1 MAQLDVYANANPAS
15 RTAIPF
21 LLDVQAEVL
30 ASLGTRVVVPLYRA
44 DQAPARGIT
53 HLTPRLDFQG
63 QTYVA
68 MVPEL
73 AGVPRRAL
81 GPLAGNL
88 GAQRELLLAALDL
101 VITGS

>member
-21 LLDVQAEVL
+21 LLDVQADL
-30 ASLGTRVVVPLYRA
+30 LSGLGTRVVVPLYRA
-44 DQAPARGIT
+44 ELAPGRGMT
-53 HLTPRLDFQG
+53 RLTPRLEFQG
-63 QTYVA
+63 QTYLA

-73 AGVPRRAL
+73 AGISRRAL

-88 GAQRELLLAALDL
+88 IAQREVLLAALDFL
-101 VITGS
+101 FTGS